1 MLVGKV
7 CGVSV
12 YWSELGGVGRMNE
25 DSISVNGQNLVEGEE
40 RLKMLQ
46 SALGR
51 DVEEVIS

>member
-1 MLVGKV
+1 
-7 CGVSV
+7 
-12 YWSELGGVGRMNE
+12 MNE